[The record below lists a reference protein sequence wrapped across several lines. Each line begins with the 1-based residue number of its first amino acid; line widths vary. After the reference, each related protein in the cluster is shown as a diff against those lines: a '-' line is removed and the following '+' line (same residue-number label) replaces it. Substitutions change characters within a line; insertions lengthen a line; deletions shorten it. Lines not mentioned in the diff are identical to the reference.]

1 VGAVGAHLHVR
12 GGGCRE
18 DERENGLARPGQP
31 VSAKRSVRL
40 GVAAR
45 GAVHS
50 FRGRV
55 AIGVCVCLLAGAV
68 GGIVASGS
76 AGGGGGDRIVVSGTA
91 CAPGWVAPRTG
102 RTVFTVENTSN
113 DTIFGVDLVG
123 ANQVSVYG
131 EIETLAP
138 GTADT
143 MDVVLPPGSYSFQ
156 CESFAGFTINSRVE
170 RVDGPAVGGA
180 HPYEQVNADQ
190 IQVATLAYRSSL
202 MAVMRRLE
210 RDTGALRRAVD
221 AGTLGQARALWLPAH
236 LDYERLGAAYDT
248 FGNFDSEINGRPLG
262 LVGGVRNPRFSG
274 FLRLEYGLWHGQS
287 PAELVPVAAAL
298 DSAVRG
304 LVTRFPQMLTPANDL
319 SLRTHEIL
327 ENTLQ
332 FELTGE
338 TDEGSNTNLAT
349 AWANVQGTE
358 LALDA
363 LKPLLRADDPS
374 LLATLTKGLAGLAAA
389 FESYRRGDGS
399 WAPFG
404 SLTSAERERLDGET
418 GALLEQLSN
427 VPDVL
432 ELPIRPSD
440 D

>member
-1 VGAVGAHLHVR
+1 MRTGR
-12 GGGCRE
+12 T
-18 DERENGLARPGQP
+18 
-31 VSAKRSVRL
+31 KRL
-40 GVAAR
+40 GVAATR
-45 GAVHS
+45 AVRS
-50 FRGRV
+50 LRGRV
-55 AIGVCVCLLAGAV
+55 GIAVCLCLLVGAV

-76 AGGGGGDRIVVSGTA
+76 AGRGGGGTIVVSDAA
-91 CAPGWVAPRTG
+91 CAPGWVAPRSG
-102 RTVFTVENTSN
+102 RTVFEVENTSK
-113 DTIFGVDLVG
+113 DTIYGVDLVG

-143 MDVVLPPGSYSFQ
+143 MDAVLPTGRYSFQ

-170 RVDGPAVGGA
+170 SVDGPAVGGA
-180 HPYEQVNADQ
+180 RPYTQVNAGQ
-190 IQVATLAYRSSL
+190 IQLATLAYRSSL
-202 MAVMRRLE
+202 ITVMKRLE

-221 AGTLGQARALWLPAH
+221 AGTLGAARALWLPAH

-248 FGNFDSEINGRPLG
+248 FGNFDAEINGRPLG
-262 LVGGVRNPRFSG
+262 LVGGVHSPRFRG

-287 PAELVPVAAAL
+287 RAQLVPVVAAL
-298 DSAVRG
+298 DTAVRG

-358 LALDA
+358 LALAA
-363 LKPLLRADDPS
+363 LKPLLGVSDPR
-374 LLATLTKGLAGLAAA
+374 LLVTLTRGLARLAGA
-389 FESYRRGDGS
+389 FASYRRADGT
-399 WAPFG
+399 WAPLAA
-404 SLTSAERERLDGET
+404 LTTAERERLDGET

-427 VPDVL
+427 VPDLL